1 MHPSGQARRGETFRI
16 PPGSKD
22 SNGKEEYSGAA
33 GSLLGY
39 FDATLFVYNL
49 PMTSSNWIKIFV
61 AALIGI
67 ALGLVY
73 GWVIAPVQYTDITP
87 NILREDY
94 RADYVLMVAE
104 ANQNEQNPE
113 TAARRLAI
121 FGSES
126 PAQIVA
132 STLDYAKN
140 NGFTQ
145 NEILLLQGLLT
156 AMQTYQPQ
164 GINAP

>member
-1 MHPSGQARRGETFRI
+1 M
-16 PPGSKD
+16 
-22 SNGKEEYSGAA
+22 N
-33 GSLLGY
+33 
-39 FDATLFVYNL
+39 
-49 PMTSSNWIKIFV
+49 SSNWIKIFV

-73 GWVIAPVQYTDITP
+73 GWKISPVQYTDVPP

-94 RADYVLMVAE
+94 RVDYVLMVAE
-104 ANQNEQNPE
+104 AHQKEQDPE
-113 TAARRLAI
+113 ISARRLAI

-126 PAQIVA
+126 PAQIVTSA
-132 STLDYAKN
+132 LEYAAN
-140 NGFTQ
+140 NGFTE

-164 GINAP
+164 GNNTP